1 MNLTL
6 AFVAQRSRSD
16 LLEPATSAYLK
27 RIGHYAGIESAF
39 FQEEEAL
46 FAYVARIRAR
56 TPARLVMLDSR
67 GEEWSSET
75 FAKWLGARRDA
86 GQQNLV
92 FAVGPASGW
101 SAEGL
106 RYAQTTL
113 SLGKMTLPHEL
124 ARLVLAEQIY
134 RAFTILAGHPYHTG
148 H

>member
-6 AFVAQRSRSD
+6 AFIAPRSRSD
-16 LLEPATSAYLK
+16 LFDPAIQNYLK
-27 RIGHYAGIESAF
+27 RIGHYAGIESTAF
-39 FQEEEAL
+39 ADEDSL
-46 FAYVARIRAR
+46 FDYITRLRSR
-56 TPARLVMLDSR
+56 TPAWLVMLDR
-67 GEEWSSET
+67 EGEAWSSEA

-101 SAEGL
+101 SPQAS
-106 RYAQTTL
+106 RTAKTQL

-124 ARLVLAEQIY
+124 ARLVLAEQLY
-134 RAFTILAGHPYHTG
+134 RAFTILAGHPYHIG